1 MSRKYK
7 LGLRQHID
15 TPNVDIHT
23 KLVHHPGQNNF
34 RTYERKRT
42 DAAIASIRKASL
54 AQSSSCVHIIQKTL
68 TLVVSIRDASRTI
81 FITESMFRLTKS
93 CGSAPA
99 LWQSSIHR
107 DLDGPAVH
115 QLCEYSHET
124 QTQDGHDVHI
134 VIWCDNTTRSA
145 RSVSRSVSSIPR
157 AVFKLAQHNSS
168 AAYRL
173 CLSTGGFSRSSDV
186 EVGAIAA
193 GFAGPSGSRIRAAVR
208 DSLTR
213 T

>member
-1 MSRKYK
+1 MAPLFTSSVS
-7 LGLRQHID
+7 
-15 TPNVDIHT
+15 TP
-23 KLVHHPGQNNF
+23 
-34 RTYERKRT
+34 
-42 DAAIASIRKASL
+42 
-54 AQSSSCVHIIQKTL
+54 
-68 TLVVSIRDASRTI
+68 
-81 FITESMFRLTKS
+81 
-93 CGSAPA
+93 
-99 LWQSSIHR
+99 
-107 DLDGPAVH
+107 
-115 QLCEYSHET
+115 HET
-124 QTQDGHDVHI
+124 QTQGGHDVHI

-157 AVFKLAQHNSS
+157 AFFKLAQHNSS

-213 T
+213 TWTNLGCRATAASSVRRALRRTSDPCAWTVRCMKIAPRWTLHKMSSSP